1 MAFRSGRGR
10 LRFPRI
16 RLPKLGVR
24 GSLFAAFAVIA
35 GMAILISAGAAMV
48 LGHIGVTM
56 VDLSQREI
64 PRLAASLG
72 LSAQSATLASQGPA
86 VLASQDPEVLA
97 ERSKKMKEIQQ
108 VTLQKLAEITE
119 LGADKSVVAALG
131 ATIKNIDEAT
141 QSLASASRER
151 LEAVALH
158 DKQYDA
164 LRRAQI
170 SFVAASSPA
179 MLDAQAQLNA
189 ILGSAVPSPDDVT
202 EAARAV
208 EQLGNVIASGNL
220 ASSLMATALSANGS
234 DTLDA
239 IEKDFKATAANVGSN
254 LDLLAKN
261 QGGNALKD
269 AALKLLELGQGKT
282 GVFKLREKELDANDY
297 GQTVL
302 EETRKLNVGLDI
314 SIQQLVDGVRKGTNA
329 ATAMAREEIASATW
343 IMLGLGLL
351 TLIGSALYVWRYVG
365 GNILRRIGGLKQS
378 MQLLSS
384 GDLEA
389 EIDRSKYHDEI
400 AAMAEALE
408 VFRESMIQGRALS
421 AEQDN
426 ERAIKAMRA
435 SRMEAR
441 IADFEAAVRHALGN
455 LQHSANSMQATAQ
468 GMSTSADQ
476 SNALVG
482 AVAAAAEQTA
492 ANVQTVSAGT
502 EELTSSISEI
512 SRQVTTSAEI
522 ARKAVDEAGATDATM
537 QGLADNASRIS
548 VVVDLIQTIAAQTN
562 LLALNATIEAARAGE
577 AGRGFAVVASEVKS
591 LASQTAKATDEIRT
605 QIASM
610 QQVATSAVGAIRNI
624 GRTIAEINSVST
636 TIASAVEQQ
645 GAATQEIARRV
656 QHAASGTREVSGN
669 IAGVSTASAEAG
681 AAAGEVLKASDA
693 LRRESDMLRAEIDAF
708 LSNIRA
714 A

>member
-1 MAFRSGRGR
+1 
-10 LRFPRI
+10 
-16 RLPKLGVR
+16 LGVR

-35 GMAILISAGAAMV
+35 GMAILISAGAGMV
-48 LGHIGVTM
+48 LGHIGATM
-56 VDLSQREI
+56 VDLSRREI

-86 VLASQDPEVLA
+86 VLNSQSPDALA

-108 VTLQKLAEITE
+108 VTLQRLAEITE

-131 ATIKNIDEAT
+131 ETIKNIDEAT

-164 LRRAQI
+164 LRSAQAG
-170 SFVAASSPA
+170 FLAASSPA
-179 MLDAQAQLNA
+179 MLDAQAGLNA

-202 EAARAV
+202 EAARTV
-208 EQLGNVIASGNL
+208 ELLGNVIAGGNL
-220 ASSLMATALSANGS
+220 ASSLMATALSANVS

-239 IEKDFKATAANVGSN
+239 IEKDFKEATANVNSN
-254 LDLLAKN
+254 LDLLPK
-261 QGGNALKD
+261 QRGSDALKD
-269 AALKLLELGQGKT
+269 AALKLLALGQGKT
-282 GVFKLREKELDANDY
+282 GVFKLRTKELDANDY

-314 SIQQLVDGVRKGTNA
+314 SVQQLVEGVRKGTNT
-329 ATAMAREEIASATW
+329 ATALAREEIASATW

-351 TLIGSALYVWRYVG
+351 TLVGSALYVWLYVG

-384 GDLEA
+384 GNLGTN
-389 EIDRSKYHDEI
+389 IDRSSYHDEI

-408 VFRESMIQGRALS
+408 VFREGMIQARTLS
-421 AEQDN
+421 AEQDSD
-426 ERAIKAMRA
+426 RAAKAMRA

-441 IADFEAAVRHALGN
+441 IAEFEAAVRDALGN
-455 LQHSANSMQATAQ
+455 LQHSANSMQTTAQ
-468 GMSTSADQ
+468 GMSTTADQ

-482 AVAAAAEQTA
+482 VVAAAAEQTT
-492 ANVQTVSAGT
+492 ANVQAVSAGT
-502 EELTSSISEI
+502 EELSSSIAEI

-522 ARKAVDEAGATDATM
+522 ARKAVDEAGQTDATM

-591 LASQTAKATDEIRT
+591 LASQTAKATDEIRR

-624 GRTIAEINSVST
+624 GQTIAEINGVST

-645 GAATQEIARRV
+645 GAATQEIARSI

-693 LRRESDMLRAEIDAF
+693 LRRESDLLRAEIDAF
-708 LSNIRA
+708 LTNIRA